1 MIPVKTSVD
10 DIKRLLGYLAR
21 QVGWVEA
28 SKIEK
33 ALGPIDDRKVS
44 AMVEFGLILRDGGN
58 VKITPRGQL
67 FSSGEQARALRETL
81 STIELYRATLEW
93 AHYGKRAEVTATEVG
108 QYWEGSHSDTLGSL
122 RGSTLKD
129 GAVCFGRVVEGADMG
144 SFTIGRGGKET
155 RIEFNLGELAQV
167 VTDSPSHATSVGDGV
182 TERTATA
189 LAELPAAESTARE
202 SLPSATPSVAVSAS
216 PSIHVN
222 VEIHIAADAKADT
235 VREIFRNMARYVLDK
250 PISDDAD

>member
-28 SKIEK
+28 SKVEK
-33 ALGPIDDRKVS
+33 ALGSIDDRKIS
-44 AMVEFGLILRDGGN
+44 AMVEFGLIIRDGGN
-58 VKITPRGQL
+58 VKMTPRGQL
-67 FSSGEQARALRETL
+67 FSSDEQARALRETL
-81 STIELYRATLEW
+81 DSIELYRATLEW

-129 GAVCFGRVVEGADMG
+129 GAVCFGRVVEGAKLG
-144 SFTIGRGGKET
+144 SFTVGRGGKET
-155 RIEFNLGELAQV
+155 RIEFNLPELEQMVAG
-167 VTDSPSHATSVGDGV
+167 SATGAPPVEDAPVEGGV
-182 TERTATA
+182 TAVASATPTESMQERTS
-189 LAELPAAESTARE
+189 PV
-202 SLPSATPSVAVSAS
+202 PTPSVAVSAS

-250 PISDDAD
+250 PISDDAV

>member
-10 DIKRLLGYLAR
+10 DIKRILGYLAR

-33 ALGPIDDRKVS
+33 ALGPIDDRKIS
-44 AMVEFGLILRDGGN
+44 AMVEFGLILREGAN
-58 VKITPRGQL
+58 TKIAPRGQL
-67 FSSGEQARALRETL
+67 FNSGEQARALRETL
-81 STIELYRATLEW
+81 SAIELYRATLEW
-93 AHYGKRAEVTATEVG
+93 AHYGKRAEITATEVG
-108 QYWEGSHSDTLGSL
+108 QYWEASHSDTLGSL

-167 VTDSPSHATSVGDGV
+167 VTDSPN
-182 TERTATA
+182 TAT
-189 LAELPAAESTARE
+189 LVAERATENTVTAAVEPPTAESTARDI
-202 SLPSATPSVAVSAS
+202 SSSSTPAVAVSAS

-222 VEIHIAADAKADT
+222 VEIHIAADANADT

-250 PISDDAD
+250 PISDDAV